1 MSWREQKR
9 EARHIVHDTMAFDMR
24 YYKTQSSTPVDVR
37 VRLHTKFSQI
47 GDDRS
52 MGWAEREAIK
62 PRLIFMKPE
71 LPAGFTLERN
81 AVVYVQPGEA
91 YVLDNTLPSDDI
103 TITAEAVRMTPR
115 EYEKWGFPPAEG

>member
-9 EARHIVHDTMAFDMR
+9 EARRIVHDTMALDVR
-24 YYKTQSSTPVDVR
+24 YYKTQSQPHFDVR
-37 VRLHTKFSQI
+37 ARLHTKFSQI

-62 PRLIFMKPE
+62 PRFIFMKSE
-71 LPAGFTLERN
+71 LPTGFVIERN
-81 AVVYVQPGEA
+81 DIIYVQPGEA

-103 TITAEAVRMTPR
+103 TITTEAVRMIPR
-115 EYEKWGFPPAEG
+115 DYEKWGFPPVEG